1 MMNRSESPAASEVA
15 RIFRE
20 VFEEPDMPLAP
31 GTSREQLPEW
41 DSVAQVKLV
50 LAMEEA
56 FSIEFTTD
64 EVASLHTVGGFVE
77 ALEKR
82 GV

>member
-1 MMNRSESPAASEVA
+1 MSEVR

-20 VFEEPDMPLAP
+20 VFEEPDMPVEME
-31 GTSREQLPEW
+31 TSREAIPDW

-56 FSIEFTTD
+56 FRINFQTD
-64 EVASLHTVGGFVE
+64 EVASIHTAGGFVE
-77 ALEKR
+77 SVESRRK
-82 GV
+82 